1 MEENVTITE
10 EIETDQ
16 LSFSAEVEEIWLI
29 KVKRSVQ
36 VISVLIFLYLPRPE
50 VSDPT
55 SWREEVSQYRQS
67 QNMLHNE
74 ELSGP
79 PAKMKEENILRGV
92 LVFGINGCFQ
102 SIHHTRL

>member
-1 MEENVTITE
+1 MVS
-10 EIETDQ
+10 
-16 LSFSAEVEEIWLI
+16 LLWLI
-29 KVKRSVQ
+29 KAKRSVQ
-36 VISVLIFLYLPRPE
+36 VSSVLIFLYLLRLE

-79 PAKMKEENILRGV
+79 PAKIKEENTLRGFWS
-92 LVFGINGCFQ
+92 LV
-102 SIHHTRL
+102 

>member
-1 MEENVTITE
+1 MVS
-10 EIETDQ
+10 
-16 LSFSAEVEEIWLI
+16 LIWLI

-36 VISVLIFLYLPRPE
+36 VISVLIFLYLPRLE

-79 PAKMKEENILRGV
+79 PAKIKEENTLRGGSG
-92 LVFGINGCFQ
+92 LWYKWLFPID
-102 SIHHTRL
+102 SSHTVVTKTLRR